1 MTNKYYTEKRLGVWN
16 ILKQRIRKREW
27 HTLKELKE
35 IILEE
40 WDRITTDEMRA
51 RISEMPCRCEQLVEI
66 SGQGIKTELW

>member
-1 MTNKYYTEKRLGVWN
+1 M
-16 ILKQRIRKREW
+16 
-27 HTLKELKE
+27 KELKE

>member
-1 MTNKYYTEKRLGVWN
+1 MTNKYYTEKMLGVWN

-40 WDRITTDEMRA
+40 WDRITMDEMRA
-51 RISEMPCRCEQLVEI
+51 RISEMRRRCEQLVEI